1 MKSVNYIMNHPELIR
16 IDFARTMV
24 SLPTERA
31 EYYRRMVRADKVAK
45 LIKDILNG
53 EDNLKAI

>member
-1 MKSVNYIMNHPELIR
+1 MKSVNYIMNHPKLIR

-45 LIKDILNG
+45 LIKDVLNG
-53 EDNLKAI
+53 KDNQ